1 MQNSTTTH
9 RCAAAPPTL
18 QAYNVKKEN
27 IIKENIERLG
37 KISAVYNPIT
47 GEGSTSLPRKKVEI
61 EGFPLESINLP
72 LAMLEDEKTS
82 RIIELGASRY
92 IEEILGTQATSRQI
106 LALWLDFCLTRI
118 KHDFEYWAKSMTTIS
133 DKGKGRDIPFTLNRA
148 QRQYLEAM
156 EKLRLAGKPIDIILC
171 KARQWGGSTLTQ
183 LYMLWIQLVH
193 KRNWNSVICG
203 DIEKQSSIVAGMLAK
218 VINRYPTWATG
229 GKKITTSPYQGAQ
242 KTRVISWSN
251 SRYSLGSSQKPD
263 SLRSED
269 ISMAHLTEVGLWKET
284 QGRKPEDLVQS
295 IFGSIAAGPYTM
307 KVLESTAKGVG
318 NFFHRT
324 WIDAVENRNNFTP
337 VFIPWYS
344 IDLYSKPIKQ
354 SEYSSFIDSLNDY
367 EKQLFGLGATLEAI
381 AWYRDK
387 RREMPEEWRLFSEF
401 PSTAAEAFQ
410 STGHRV
416 FRLSYV
422 NETRRTCVPP
432 PFKGDIVSCGYTTDA
447 QGRSHER
454 TEFRPAA
461 PGENCNENSLWVW
474 LMPDKEQNLRDRYIV
489 TVDVGGVSDKADY
502 SCILVADR
510 LAMLDGGVPEIAA
523 CWHGHIEHDKLAWK
537 AVEIARAYDNALLI
551 IEANTLETEGT
562 EGDNFEY
569 ILNEIA
575 GKYHNLYSRTSQLE
589 IKQGRP
595 RRWGFHTNSSTK
607 PMVINFLIKALR
619 DGLYIERCLQT
630 TYELD
635 LYELKENGKEMGA
648 VEGNH
653 DDRVMATAILVW
665 ACYNHPLPHRIANNE
680 KKKGRTRIVS
690 EASI

>member
-1 MQNSTTTH
+1 
-9 RCAAAPPTL
+9 
-18 QAYNVKKEN
+18 
-27 IIKENIERLG
+27 
-37 KISAVYNPIT
+37 
-47 GEGSTSLPRKKVEI
+47 
-61 EGFPLESINLP
+61 
-72 LAMLEDEKTS
+72 MLNNEKTN
-82 RIIELGASRY
+82 RLVELGANRY
-92 IEEILGTQATSRQI
+92 IEETQGHTASNKEI
-106 LALWLDFCLTRI
+106 ISLWLDFCLTRI
-118 KHDFEYWAKSMTTIS
+118 KHDFEYWARSMTTIS

-148 QRQYLEAM
+148 QRQYLAAM
-156 EKLRLAGKPIDIILC
+156 ERLRLANKPIDIILC

-203 DIEKQSSIVAGMLAK
+203 DIEKQSSIVAGMLSK
-218 VINRYPTWATG
+218 VINRYPRWTTG
-229 GKKITTSPYQGAQ
+229 GKQITTTPYQGAQ

-269 ISMAHLTEVGLWKET
+269 ISMAHLTEVGLWKAT

-295 IFGSIAAGPYTM
+295 IFGSIASGPYTV

-324 WIDAVENRNNFTP
+324 WIDAVERRNNFTP

-344 IDLYSKPIKQ
+344 IDLYSKPIEEKD
-354 SEYSSFIDSLNDY
+354 YPAFIDSLDEY
-367 EKQLFGLGATLEAI
+367 EQQLFELGATLEAI

-387 RREMPEEWRLFSEF
+387 RREMPDEWRLFSEF

-416 FRLSYV
+416 FRISYV
-422 NETRRTCVPP
+422 NNIRRTCVPP
-432 PFKGDIVSCGYTTDA
+432 TFKGDIVSRGYTTDR
-447 QGRSHER
+447 QGRNIEQ
-454 TEFRPAA
+454 TEFLPAT
-461 PGENCNENSLWVW
+461 PGEDTSENSLWVW
-474 LMPDKEQNLRDRYIV
+474 LMPDKEQELRDRYIV
-489 TVDVGGVSDKADY
+489 TVDVGGTSDKADY

-523 CWHGHIEHDKLAWK
+523 CWHGHIEHDRLAWK
-537 AVEIARAYDNALLI
+537 AMEIARAYNNALLI

-575 GKYHNLYSRTSQLE
+575 GKYSNLYSRTSQME

-619 DGLYIERCLQT
+619 DELYIERCLQT

-665 ACYNHPLPHRIANNE
+665 ACYNHPLPQRINIGNN
-680 KKKGRTRIVS
+680 KKGRTRIVS

>member
-1 MQNSTTTH
+1 
-9 RCAAAPPTL
+9 
-18 QAYNVKKEN
+18 
-27 IIKENIERLG
+27 
-37 KISAVYNPIT
+37 
-47 GEGSTSLPRKKVEI
+47 
-61 EGFPLESINLP
+61 
-72 LAMLEDEKTS
+72 MLNNEKTN
-82 RIIELGASRY
+82 RLVELGANRY
-92 IEEILGTQATSRQI
+92 IEETQGHTASNKEI
-106 LALWLDFCLTRI
+106 ISLWLDFCLTRI
-118 KHDFEYWAKSMTTIS
+118 KHDFEYWARSMTTIS

-148 QRQYLEAM
+148 QRQYLAAM
-156 EKLRLAGKPIDIILC
+156 ERLRLANKPIDIILC

-203 DIEKQSSIVAGMLAK
+203 DIEKQSSIVAGMLSK
-218 VINRYPTWATG
+218 VINRYPRWATG
-229 GKKITTSPYQGAQ
+229 GKQITTTPYQGAQ

-269 ISMAHLTEVGLWKET
+269 ISMAHLTEVGLWKAT

-295 IFGSIAAGPYTM
+295 IFGSIASGPYTV

-324 WIDAVENRNNFTP
+324 WIDAVERRNNFTP

-344 IDLYSKPIKQ
+344 IDLYSKSIEEKDYPA
-354 SEYSSFIDSLNDY
+354 FIDSLDEY
-367 EKQLFGLGATLEAI
+367 EQQLFELGATLEAI

-387 RREMPEEWRLFSEF
+387 RREMPDEWRLFSEF

-416 FRLSYV
+416 FRISYV
-422 NETRRTCVPP
+422 NNIRRTCVPP
-432 PFKGDIVSCGYTTDA
+432 TFKGDIVSRGYTTDR
-447 QGRSHER
+447 QGRNIEQ
-454 TEFRPAA
+454 TEFLPAT
-461 PGENCNENSLWVW
+461 PGEDTSENSLWVW
-474 LMPDKEQNLRDRYIV
+474 LMPDKEQELRDRYIV
-489 TVDVGGVSDKADY
+489 TVDVGGTSDKADY

-523 CWHGHIEHDKLAWK
+523 CWHGHIEHDRLAWK
-537 AVEIARAYDNALLI
+537 AMEIARAYNNALLI

-575 GKYHNLYSRTSQLE
+575 GKYSNLYSRTSQME

-619 DGLYIERCLQT
+619 DELYIERCLQT

-665 ACYNHPLPHRIANNE
+665 ACYNHPLPQRINIGNN
-680 KKKGRTRIVS
+680 KKGRTRIVS